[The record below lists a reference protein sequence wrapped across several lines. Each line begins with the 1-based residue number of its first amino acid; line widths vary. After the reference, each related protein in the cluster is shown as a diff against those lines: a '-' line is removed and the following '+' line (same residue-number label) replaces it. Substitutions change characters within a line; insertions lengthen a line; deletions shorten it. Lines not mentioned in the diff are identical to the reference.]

1 MSAFA
6 AALTR
11 TYPIGDYF
19 TVTLT
24 APARA
29 AGDDIWAAVE
39 WKPERP
45 HALSDLDLAEFR
57 DARSQFLHE
66 LRDVLGEALDA
77 WAPAPG
83 GDLVQVESLVD
94 PLHPSADL
102 RSAPWFVM

>member
-11 TYPIGDYF
+11 TFPVGTF
-19 TVTLT
+19 EVTFT

-29 AGDDIWAAVE
+29 AGDDEGWAAIE
-39 WKPERP
+39 WLPERP
-45 HALSDLDLAEFR
+45 PDLSAVDLAEFR

-66 LRDVLGEALDA
+66 LRDVLGEALQA

-83 GDLVQVESLVD
+83 GGLVMVASLVD
-94 PLHPSADL
+94 PA
-102 RSAPWFVM
+102 